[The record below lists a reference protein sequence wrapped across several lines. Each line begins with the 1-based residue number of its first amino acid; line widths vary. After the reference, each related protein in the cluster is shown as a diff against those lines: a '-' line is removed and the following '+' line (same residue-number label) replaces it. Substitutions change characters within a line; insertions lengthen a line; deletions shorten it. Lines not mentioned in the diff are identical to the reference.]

1 MKRNY
6 VYVAV
11 ISCVILLAGSL
22 AGCQNTVQQEPKV
35 EQVQES
41 TRIDSGML
49 VTYDGENTE
58 LTVSDTVTKVDAD
71 LFKET
76 KSPEEVTHIVL
87 GAGVEEISPTAFDG
101 FTELRSVTVPKEN
114 KNSVLLRM
122 MRGTAHTCVESTSRS
137 FSVSLERNPA
147 SS

>member
-22 AGCQNTVQQEPKV
+22 AGCQNTAQQEPKV

-58 LTVSDTVTKVDAD
+58 LTVSD
-71 LFKET
+71 
-76 KSPEEVTHIVL
+76 
-87 GAGVEEISPTAFDG
+87 
-101 FTELRSVTVPKEN
+101 
-114 KNSVLLRM
+114 RM
-122 MRGTAHTCVESTSRS
+122 PMYKCID
-137 FSVSLERNPA
+137 

>member
-1 MKRNY
+1 MKINY
-6 VYVAV
+6 AYVAV
-11 ISCVILLAGSL
+11 RSCVILLAGSL
-22 AGCQNTVQQEPKV
+22 AGCQNTAQQEPKV

-58 LTVSDTVTKVDAD
+58 LTVADTVTKVDAD

-114 KNSVLLRM
+114 KNF
-122 MRGTAHTCVESTSRS
+122 CS
-137 FSVSLERNPA
+137 FTVDARNCTYLCGVDKPIIF
-147 SS
+147 